1 MTIRPAF
8 FGILGVM
15 AAAVIGLVW
24 TRAQLFS
31 RLIYLG
37 GLLIL
42 TCLVWAVF
50 SVRGLIVKR
59 TARGLR
65 QQLGQVLEERF
76 EVVNTTR
83 WARLWV
89 QVEDASDLPWTSG
102 SRVITQLGKREN
114 RNYSAYTLL
123 TRRGQFHLGP
133 TFLYSGDP
141 IGLFGIRRKIN
152 HTQTLLVLPYLVQL
166 QHFPFPP
173 GYLPG
178 GRALRR
184 KSPEVTPHAAG
195 VREYAPGDSLNR
207 IHWPITARRDKF
219 MVKEFEQDPQADVWI
234 FLDGEGGVQAAQPA
248 PIHPQRVDRIWM
260 LGRKYQV
267 TLPPDTFEYAVS
279 VAASISSYFIRRGE
293 AVGMSCI
300 GQVATNIPPE
310 KGERQLGK
318 ILETLAFLQPEGRLP
333 LLGLVDAEAQRLQ
346 RGSTVVMITPSGQ
359 DSIIIAVEM
368 LIRRNLKPVVILVN
382 GHSFGGYMNVDR
394 IQMAL
399 HARSV
404 PVTTVAQGE
413 DIKIRLEQ
421 GFS

>member
-15 AAAVIGLVW
+15 VAAVIGLVW

-42 TCLVWAVF
+42 ACLVWAIF
-50 SVRGLIVKR
+50 SVRGLVVRR

-83 WARLWV
+83 WMRLWV

-133 TFLYSGDP
+133 TYLYSGDP
-141 IGLFGIRRKIN
+141 IGLFGIRKKID
-152 HTQTLLVLPYLVQL
+152 HSQVLLVLPYLVHL
-166 QHFPFPP
+166 QYFPFPP

-234 FLDGEGGVQAAQPA
+234 FLDGERGVQAARPA
-248 PIHPQRVDRIWM
+248 PVHPQRVDRIWM

-279 VAASISSYFIRRGE
+279 IAASISSYFIRRGE

-318 ILETLAFLQPEGRLP
+318 ILETLAFLQPEGSLP

-346 RGSTVVMITPSGQ
+346 RGSTVVLITASGQ
-359 DSIIIAVEM
+359 DSVIIAVEM
-368 LIRRNLKPVVILVN
+368 LIRRNLKPVVVLVN
-382 GHSFGGYMNVDR
+382 GQSFGGYLNVDR
-394 IQMAL
+394 IQLAL
-399 HARSV
+399 RARNV

-413 DIKIRLEQ
+413 DIKFRLEQ